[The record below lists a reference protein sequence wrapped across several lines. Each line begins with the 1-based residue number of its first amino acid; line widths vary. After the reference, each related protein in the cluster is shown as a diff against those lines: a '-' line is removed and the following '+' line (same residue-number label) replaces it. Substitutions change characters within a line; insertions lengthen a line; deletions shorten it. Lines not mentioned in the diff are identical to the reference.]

1 MSDVRRVALGAQ
13 KIAAR
18 REARQ
23 LLKRDREERRAHV
36 AGFDKPRYGY
46 TRLNGLRTWLSAATS
61 VVVARASWARF
72 RTVWVVT
79 RDGRLVMLVTDER
92 AGGTVGTELERDEL
106 PVYLDGAEVMG
117 ADLRILQP
125 LQVTLRDYAR
135 AKAPSRT
142 PRITPVDDGQ
152 GDK

>member
-1 MSDVRRVALGAQ
+1 MSDVRRVVQGARQ
-13 KIAAR
+13 IAAR

-23 LLKRDREERRAHV
+23 LLRRDREERRAHV

-46 TRLNGLRTWLSAATS
+46 TRLDGRRTWLSAVTS
-61 VVVARASWARF
+61 VVVAQASWARF
-72 RTVWVVT
+72 RTVWVTT
-79 RDGRLVMLVTDER
+79 RDGRLVMLVTDQR
-92 AGGTVGTELERDEL
+92 TGGTVGTELERDEL

-125 LQVTLRDYAR
+125 LQVMLRDYAR
-135 AKAPSRT
+135 GSVANRK
-142 PRITPVDDGQ
+142 PRITPDGQ